1 MPARIEEGPGLSRP
15 RKVSL
20 ALAALLGLMLALV
33 ISAFGL
39 AGCGRKSGLD
49 LPPIAA
55 PAQQP
60 APAPAPEPAPANP
73 PQR

>member
-1 MPARIEEGPGLSRP
+1 MTTAPRLCRIPTAAIVAGAVAV
-15 RKVSL
+15 VS
-20 ALAALLGLMLALV
+20 AM
-33 ISAFGL
+33 GL

-55 PAQQP
+55 APEQPAPAQQP
-60 APAPAPEPAPANP
+60 QPEPANP